1 METSLELRM
10 YGLVIY
16 NASPIQQA
24 IQFGHAV
31 VDYGL
36 EHFNTAQYQEW
47 AHKYKTFIILSGGTT
62 NENSQRL
69 GTLQMHK
76 QAFDEAGIVNV
87 GFKEPDLND
96 AMTAFTFIVDERVF
110 NRRKYPDFNDYV
122 KLSKDI
128 RYRGFGWVETDLPNF
143 DLYKLIE
150 ADLSVGGT
158 GYKAWVKFVG
168 GEKNAFLRDYLKQ
181 FKLA

>member
-1 METSLELRM
+1 MDKLELRM
-10 YGLVIY
+10 YGLVPY
-16 NASPIQQA
+16 QLTGIQQA

-31 VDYGL
+31 VEYGL
-36 EHFNTAQYQEW
+36 QHFNTAQYQEW
-47 AHKYKTFIILSGGTT
+47 ANNHKTFIILSGGTT
-62 NENSQRL
+62 NDNIEKQGTMQKHLENL
-69 GTLQMHK
+69 KENM
-76 QAFDEAGIVNV
+76 FVGI
-87 GFKEPDLND
+87 FREPDLGD
-96 AMTAFTFIVDERVF
+96 VLTAMCFIVDERVF

-150 ADLSVGGT
+150 ADNSRSGT
-158 GYKAWVKFVG
+158 GYEAWVKFVG